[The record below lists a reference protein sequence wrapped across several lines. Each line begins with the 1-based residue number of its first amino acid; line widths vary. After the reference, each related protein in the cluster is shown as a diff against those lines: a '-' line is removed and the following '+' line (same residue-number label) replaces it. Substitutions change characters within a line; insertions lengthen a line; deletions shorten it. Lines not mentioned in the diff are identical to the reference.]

1 MFGNF
6 KDHIRQ
12 QEADRI
18 LAMSEAEWR
27 EAVKTDSGTERPC
40 SLSGVVIELEWSN
53 PNSVVIPHFWMD
65 EKLRGNGLG
74 SVLTGEL
81 ISQLRSVSDRDV
93 LYITAQA
100 SGGKTRGLLEK
111 HGFVDVQTHE
121 KEVFDEA
128 VVEARLD
135 L

>member
-1 MFGNF
+1 
-6 KDHIRQ
+6 
-12 QEADRI
+12 
-18 LAMSEAEWR
+18 MSEAEWR
-27 EAVKTDSGTERPC
+27 EAVGVTSGTERPC
-40 SLSGVVIELEWSN
+40 SLPGVVIELEWSN
-53 PNSVVIPHFWMD
+53 PDSVVIPHFWMD

-111 HGFVDVQTHE
+111 HGFVDVQTYE
-121 KEVFDEA
+121 KETFNEA